1 MPSTAEP
8 RGRPLAAPADPQASE
23 STRVASTV
31 VPRPPDAPAR
41 LTLPETLLRIRGLS
55 VGFGGPPV
63 IEGIDLDVGAGQFV
77 SLIGPSGSGKTSI
90 LRVVTGLLEPLQGTV
105 DLRVALPDVG
115 FLFQDDALLPWRTA
129 RQNVALGL
137 RIRDVPPADADAR
150 ADHWLATLGLAGYG
164 DRFPAQLSGGQRKRV
179 AIAQVLALRPRLLLM
194 DEPFAALDAI
204 VRTRITQELLDWVER
219 DRLTVLLVTH
229 DLEEAICASDAVAVL
244 GHGPRATMRARHAVD
259 IPRPRDVLDAKRH
272 PAFGP
277 LLRTLWND
285 LTAGTPPSPAADG
298 ETPGRT
304 SGLARD
310 SVAGSASPAADGET
324 PGRTSGLAGNPS
336 QSPPSPTAA
345 GEAPVGRSDAP
356 GNPVEGSRSSTATD
370 EAGR

>member
-1 MPSTAEP
+1 MRMPS
-8 RGRPLAAPADPQASE
+8 PADP
-23 STRVASTV
+23 
-31 VPRPPDAPAR
+31 PAR
-41 LTLPETLLRIRGLS
+41 PAGPETLLRIRGLS

-63 IEGIDLDVGAGQFV
+63 IEDIDLDVEAGQFV

-105 DLRVALPDVG
+105 DLGVALPDVG

-137 RIRDVPPADADAR
+137 RIRDIPQADADAR
-150 ADHWLATLGLAGYG
+150 ADHWLATLGLDGYG
-164 DRFPAQLSGGQRKRV
+164 DRFPGQLSGGQRKRV

-244 GHGPRATMRARHAVD
+244 GHGPRAAMRARHAVD

-277 LLRTLWND
+277 LLRALWND
-285 LTAGTPPSPAADG
+285 LTAEAPPSPAAG
-298 ETPGRT
+298 RETPGRM
-304 SGLARD
+304 SSLAGD
-310 SVAGSASPAADGET
+310 SVGGS
-324 PGRTSGLAGNPS
+324 
-336 QSPPSPTAA
+336 PSPTAA
-345 GEAPVGRSDAP
+345 GEAPVGRSGAP
-356 GNPVEGSRSSTATD
+356 GDSVEGSPSSTAAD

>member
-1 MPSTAEP
+1 MPS
-8 RGRPLAAPADPQASE
+8 PADP
-23 STRVASTV
+23 
-31 VPRPPDAPAR
+31 PAR
-41 LTLPETLLRIRGLS
+41 PAGPETLLRIRGLS
-55 VGFGGPPV
+55 VGFGGPPI
-63 IEGIDLDVGAGQFV
+63 IEGIDLDVEAGQFV

-90 LRVVTGLLEPLQGTV
+90 LRVVTGLLGPLQGTV
-105 DLRVALPDVG
+105 DLGVALGDVG

-137 RIRDVPPADADAR
+137 RIRDVPAADADAR
-150 ADHWLATLGLAGYG
+150 ADQWLATLGLDGYG

-244 GHGPRATMRARHAVD
+244 GHGPRAAMRARHAVD

-285 LTAGTPPSPAADG
+285 LTTGDPTARAAAGEASGG
-298 ETPGRT
+298 ESSSAG
-304 SGLARD
+304 D
-310 SVAGSASPAADGET
+310 SVAGPPPPPATGEP
-324 PGRTSGLAGNPS
+324 PG
-336 QSPPSPTAA
+336 
-345 GEAPVGRSDAP
+345 GRSGAQ
-356 GNPVEGSRSSTATD
+356 GVKGSSSSTATD